1 MDELEM
7 FIDNSLMQSRNKG
20 YIPTKF
26 ISMRGESGTVEAI
39 NRLMVQGHI
48 QSGFVRMKKL
58 GLLPL
63 SLEAAVLAFPDRFKR
78 PIREA
83 ARFRLD
89 QVEKSA

>member
-7 FIDNSLMQSRNKG
+7 FIEKSLLQSRQRG

-26 ISMRGESGTVEAI
+26 MNMRAKWGTVEAI
-39 NRLMVQGHI
+39 NRLMVMGNI

-58 GLLPL
+58 GLLHL

-78 PIREA
+78 PIQDA

-89 QVEKSA
+89 QVQKAA